1 MGLGQTFLTI
11 AAIALLGIIS
21 LTLNTSY
28 LNSNQT
34 MVESEYTIEAVSLA
48 ESYLERSIG
57 EAFDQQTIYSA
68 VASPTALSTT
78 LGPEAG
84 ETNIDMFND
93 FDDYNG
99 YTTAVSTQRA
109 TYNISISVVYVSD
122 ANPSV
127 TSASKTYHKK
137 MTVTVSNSY
146 MSVPV
151 TMSYIYSYF

>member
-1 MGLGQTFLTI
+1 MGLAQTFLTI
-11 AAIALLGIIS
+11 ASIALLGIIS

-48 ESYLERSIG
+48 ESYLERAIG
-57 EAFDQQTIYSA
+57 ESFDQQTIYAA
-68 VASPTALSTT
+68 VSSTSSLSTT

-84 ETNIDMFND
+84 ETNINLFND

-99 YTTAVSTQRA
+99 YTTTATTQRA
-109 TYNISISVVYVSD
+109 TYNVSISVVYVAD
-122 ANPSV
+122 TNPSV
-127 TSASKTYHKK
+127 TSGSKTWHKK

-146 MSVPV
+146 MTVPV
-151 TMSYIYSYF
+151 TMNYIYSYF